1 MNRLA
6 YFFISLAAAG
16 AVTAGTALAAGA
28 PIRHLVYNFDVS
40 ISTTSNVQSAVTTGE
55 PMTGSTNFQAGT
67 GDRGQITVDVLSV
80 QPDTGLVV
88 QISEKTTSG
97 ARNADPTMCVVYGN
111 TEIICDQSKGQLYQE
126 ELALL
131 RLLGHGFINPA
142 TIDAK
147 NHWHYGTNNPQSQET
162 DDFTLGKANGDLVPV
177 TYQRVLKVTGGSGFD
192 STTDGSISYN
202 QKLNVPISI
211 SENTSMRKQAG
222 IGTYNTTQQKIT
234 LSLASDSMQTAQNH

>member
-1 MNRLA
+1 M
-6 YFFISLAAAG
+6 S
-16 AVTAGTALAAGA
+16 
-28 PIRHLVYNFDVS
+28 
-40 ISTTSNVQSAVTTGE
+40 
-55 PMTGSTNFQAGT
+55 GSTNFQAGS

-111 TEIICDQSKGQLYQE
+111 TEIICDQSKGQLNQE

-147 NHWHYGTNNPQSQET
+147 NHWQYGSNNPQSQET
-162 DDFTLGKANGDLVPV
+162 DDFTLGKADGDLVPV

-192 STTDGSISYN
+192 STTEGSISYN
-202 QKLNVPISI
+202 QKLSVPLSI
-211 SENTSMRKQAG
+211 REDTSMRKQAG